1 MRLHQKLL
9 KGIFHQLSVL
19 VVWCQDHWALDILH
33 NLLVQ
38 CSQCMFFHFSSL
50 FSTISRDYH
59 ILYIYISILQYF
71 NSFFIITVIRA
82 VEDSDFE
89 AISACFFYIT
99 KGFFFFLNGSGWLRR
114 ICVDY
119 PAQIR
124 ILSFSF
130 VYVSIRQ
137 QGMKK
142 KSSPH
147 HQFSF
152 LVFLS
157 W

>member
-1 MRLHQKLL
+1 
-9 KGIFHQLSVL
+9 
-19 VVWCQDHWALDILH
+19 
-33 NLLVQ
+33 
-38 CSQCMFFHFSSL
+38 
-50 FSTISRDYH
+50 
-59 ILYIYISILQYF
+59 
-71 NSFFIITVIRA
+71 
-82 VEDSDFE
+82 
-89 AISACFFYIT
+89 
-99 KGFFFFLNGSGWLRR
+99 LRR

>member
-1 MRLHQKLL
+1 
-9 KGIFHQLSVL
+9 
-19 VVWCQDHWALDILH
+19 
-33 NLLVQ
+33 
-38 CSQCMFFHFSSL
+38 
-50 FSTISRDYH
+50 
-59 ILYIYISILQYF
+59 
-71 NSFFIITVIRA
+71 

-119 PAQIR
+119 PARIR

-130 VYVSIRQ
+130 CYVSIRQ

-157 W
+157 